1 MWYKVFS
8 HHVIFFI
15 LREAYWPFCCF
26 EGVLPSGVPPL
37 AGESL
42 GLSTLFFLLI
52 GLREGALGREG
63 KEGLTGVG
71 PGTCSSITWTQ
82 QFRTLEMYHKCKSP
96 IHSSNN
102 ISHVYDM
109 YHVITFVDAISI
121 KIQVSC
127 GFINICW
134 MSTFVDFSTCIE
146 QKTIKRP
153 LKFLVQCIYTSLHLV
168 YRYMYI

>member
-15 LREAYWPFCCF
+15 LWVAYWPFCCF

-37 AGESL
+37 AGESF

-63 KEGLTGVG
+63 REGLTGVG

-82 QFRTLEMYHKCKSP
+82 QFRTLEKYHSAEKSNTFVKQYFTCTG
-96 IHSSNN
+96 ICICIMSYSLYN
-102 ISHVYDM
+102 
-109 YHVITFVDAISI
+109 FVDAISI
-121 KIQVSC
+121 KIQVSS

-134 MSTFVDFSTCIE
+134 MPTFVAFSIE
-146 QKTIKRP
+146 QI
-153 LKFLVQCIYTSLHLV
+153 HLTK
-168 YRYMYI
+168 YQMK